1 MRRIDRVVTD
11 DLQIRD
17 IIERAKI
24 VHVGMIDDERP
35 YVVPM
40 QYGATFAGGQLTL
53 YLHCAQEGRKVDI
66 LKKNPRVFIE
76 LETDI
81 ALISGGEVPCKYGSA
96 YASVMGDGTAVFVE
110 DIKEKIFGLRLL
122 MKTQTGRDFEI
133 SEQMTKSVAVL
144 RIDIPCVA
152 AKKRQLTV

>member
-110 DIKEKIFGLRLL
+110 DIKEKIFGLRML

-133 SEQMTKSVAVL
+133 TAQQAAGVAVF
-144 RIDIPCVA
+144 RFDAESYSVKER
-152 AKKRQLTV
+152 KKR